1 MKKIIYL
8 IAVIMLSNIM
18 VFGVCAKSNPPAT
31 SGVCGENISWTL
43 KDNGQLVISGT
54 GNMEN
59 YTYAFATPWEYHRA
73 RGLITSVVIGEGV
86 TSIGDYAFY
95 NIYSATTI
103 KLPQT
108 IESIGKKSFVGC
120 DKLTAIDLPSNLMS
134 VGADAFTGCDKL
146 DNVII
151 PDSVTDLGE
160 AAFSN
165 CINLTKITLSNN
177 ISTINDSTFYGCSN
191 LKSIVIPK
199 NVTHIDDY
207 AFYGCENMT
216 KVVLNE
222 GVSKI
227 DYCAFRNCSNL
238 KEIYI
243 PKSLLK
249 IGQDAFDSCDS
260 LSRVYYSGSKKA
272 WGKIEIS
279 SFNDD
284 LEDAVVICDYVSE
297 KAETKYELKISGQTT
312 LNTKENI
319 SLIAECHEHQEY
331 ASFIITDNITWSCS
345 NSNIVKLVPQGN
357 IVKITGLK
365 GGKVTVFAKHT
376 PSGAE
381 SSIVIEVK
389 DNKKYVVE
397 LFEHYEMLVDEH
409 VVIDYVVKNGDSIV
423 PPSEANISF
432 ELIGSNV
439 KNIARIVTSNNN
451 GYLEIKG
458 IDAGKCTLVAKV
470 DGVETDRAE
479 INVYY
484 RNPKVFVNNKEVI
497 FADQKAIIDNG
508 RTLVPARGV
517 FEALGAEV
525 MWNGD
530 EQSVTV
536 KYRKDIVILKIGN
549 STILVNGHEKKID
562 VPAKLLNNRTM
573 IPVRAV
579 AEAFLCDVKWDG
591 ENYIVWI
598 ESPYKYRIVLQDI
611 PEGNVKEKIDMS
623 IAEWRPL
630 HGLTQAMLQ
639 TGDLDENNIQ
649 TIGSAF
655 EFINNWL
662 GNMYEVTRL
671 NVTVGN
677 DDTVAIK
684 YGTPI
689 ESGYS
694 GKKVTLDTILVD
706 KYYNL
711 TPSIIFTANSRE
723 DELIRG
729 WFDLS
734 GEGTY
739 SMELD
744 FGKVYVGDAGYYLS
758 IENGEVY
765 QIPIIQEDTTMN
777 VYYKEKG
784 ENAQFL
790 FDAADILRNTKIK
803 LSDEE
808 ATKVINRLNEY
819 DIKF

>member
-1 MKKIIYL
+1 MKKTFYIFVLIFALSMFCFVTVYAQDSFVDLFGTNGEPPAFPNVTQTNYIIYREGYRSSRL
-8 IAVIMLSNIM
+8 EMVVFDTSSNDNVNI
-18 VFGVCAKSNPPAT
+18 VWNKSLKLNDNSKYRNDCKFYYDVTSNEWIKFETGYNKISDYAT
-31 SGVCGENISWTL
+31 SVYRSNLDIY
-43 KDNGQLVISGT
+43 KNG
-54 GNMEN
+54 
-59 YTYAFATPWEYHRA
+59 
-73 RGLITSVVIGEGV
+73 
-86 TSIGDYAFY
+86 
-95 NIYSATTI
+95 NIYTV
-103 KLPQT
+103 
-108 IESIGKKSFVGC
+108 GK
-120 DKLTAIDLPSNLMS
+120 DYWNL
-134 VGADAFTGCDKL
+134 G
-146 DNVII
+146 
-151 PDSVTDLGE
+151 
-160 AAFSN
+160 
-165 CINLTKITLSNN
+165 
-177 ISTINDSTFYGCSN
+177 
-191 LKSIVIPK
+191 
-199 NVTHIDDY
+199 
-207 AFYGCENMT
+207 
-216 KVVLNE
+216 
-222 GVSKI
+222 
-227 DYCAFRNCSNL
+227 
-238 KEIYI
+238 
-243 PKSLLK
+243 
-249 IGQDAFDSCDS
+249 
-260 LSRVYYSGSKKA
+260 
-272 WGKIEIS
+272 
-279 SFNDD
+279 
-284 LEDAVVICDYVSE
+284 
-297 KAETKYELKISGQTT
+297 TKYEMKITGQST
-312 LNTKENI
+312 LDVNKSI
-319 SLIAECHEHQEY
+319 SLTAACYEHQDY
-331 ASFIITDNITWSCS
+331 ASFINTDNITWSCS
-345 NSNIVKLVPQGN
+345 NSNIVKIVPQGN

-389 DNKKYVVE
+389 DNKKYVIE

-470 DGVETDRAE
+470 YGVETDRAE

-536 KYRKDIVILKIGN
+536 KYRKDTVILKIGN

-655 EFINNWL
+655 EFINNWF